1 MPALLNND
9 RKAQH
14 ELYAG
19 LCPRLKGVAVRYFKN
34 VEEVNDILQDTFINI
49 FSNISSFRGDS
60 KIETWATR
68 ILINN
73 ILQKIN
79 KDSKYAFTDLEGTV
93 VEDQG
98 SFSETDGNLLAQEL
112 IQLINR
118 LPENKKIIF
127 NLYVVEGYA
136 HKEIAEML
144 NITESTSKTQL
155 FRAKEILVELHK
167 KMNHV
172 RSIA

>member
-9 RKAQH
+9 RKAQY
-14 ELYAG
+14 ELYTG

-34 VEEVNDILQDTFINI
+34 IEEVNDILQDTFVNI

-79 KDSKYAFTDLEGTV
+79 KDSKYTFTDVEGV
-93 VEDQG
+93 VIEDSG
-98 SFSETDGNLLAQEL
+98 SFSETDGNLLVQEL